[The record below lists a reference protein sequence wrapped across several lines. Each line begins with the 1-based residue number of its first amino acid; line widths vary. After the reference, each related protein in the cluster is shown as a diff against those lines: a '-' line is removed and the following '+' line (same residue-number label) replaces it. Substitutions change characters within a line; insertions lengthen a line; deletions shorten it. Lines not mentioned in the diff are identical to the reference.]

1 MKNKLIILCATICI
15 LLTGCFGITY
25 TETTY
30 IHSEIISKDREQKSQ
45 NPITYN
51 YSFSFNIDDD
61 IIDVHVFEYQYKR
74 YNTGDDVNIK
84 VVKYIDENDKINR
97 INYEVID

>member
-1 MKNKLIILCATICI
+1 MKNKLVILLSIVISIIL
-15 LLTGCFGITY
+15 LGCGITY
-25 TETTY
+25 TEISY
-30 IHSEIISKDREQKSQ
+30 IHSEIISKDKEIKSQ
-45 NPITYN
+45 NPVTYN
-51 YSFSFNIDDD
+51 YSFSFNIDDV

-74 YNTGDDVNIK
+74 YNTGDNVNIK